1 MRDKKKLIEAALFV
15 AARPM
20 TLAELYHVV
29 GIPKPQIKKL
39 LKEMEKEYDDHSLS
53 VRERDNYYELHIKEE
68 YKDNVEHLAPEKD
81 FSKATLQTLSLIS
94 YHNPVK
100 QSFVVETRGN
110 RAYDH
115 IKELSS
121 RGFIRLEPEG
131 HTNRIHI
138 TKKFLDY
145 FDLTSPKEL
154 KEYFS
159 QRGIEPPDEEAYEEN
174 AAKHEPSNSKDN
186 PPSQEPTTRPPAQ
199 EEPGENK
206 KQEPCETQKDKEP
219 QESPKKEQEKQED
232 SEVIKYKNSHEAS
245 ERSQDHEAQK
255 DKKPQVPPKEKH
267 EPSDQK
273 QEQEKQEK
281 KQAKDSAEK
290 QEQQNQK
297 TEKTPTTQPEEE
309 PPEPKKEEKQ
319 KKQTKKSVNIKEEP
333 YQSPFADVMK
343 DNDE

>member
-94 YHNPVK
+94 YHNPAK

-174 AAKHEPSNSKDN
+174 AAKHEPSDSKDN

-199 EEPGENK
+199 EVPGENK
-206 KQEPCETQKDKEP
+206 KQEPRETQKDK
-219 QESPKKEQEKQED
+219 ESPKKEQEKQED
-232 SEVIKYKNSHEAS
+232 SEVIKYKNSHETS
-245 ERSQDHEAQK
+245 EKSQDHEAQK
-255 DKKPQVPPKEKH
+255 DKKPQVRPKEKH
-267 EPSDQK
+267 ETSDQK

-319 KKQTKKSVNIKEEP
+319 KKQTKKSINIKDEP

>member
-1 MRDKKKLIEAALFV
+1 MRDKKKIIEAALFI

-20 TLAELYHVV
+20 TLAELYQVV
-29 GIPKPQIKKL
+29 GIPKPRIKKL
-39 LKEMEKEYDDHSLS
+39 LKEMETEYDDHSLS

-68 YKDNVEHLAPEKD
+68 YKYHVEHLAPEKD

-145 FDLTSPKEL
+145 FDLTSSREL

-159 QRGIEPPDEEAYEEN
+159 QRGIEPPDEKAHEEN
-174 AAKHEPSNSKDN
+174 AAKHELSNPKDN
-186 PPSQEPTTRPPAQ
+186 PQQQEPTTISPAQ
-199 EEPGENK
+199 EEPEESK
-206 KQEPCETQKDKEP
+206 KQEPCETQEDK
-219 QESPKKEQEKQED
+219 ESPKQEQEKQED
-232 SEVIKYKNSHEAS
+232 SEVSKHKEP
-245 ERSQDHEAQK
+245 QDYEAQK
-255 DKKPQVPPKEKH
+255 DKEPHVPQKEKH
-267 EPSDQK
+267 ENPDLK
-273 QEQEKQEK
+273 QT
-281 KQAKDSAEK
+281 KDSAEK
-290 QEQQNQK
+290 QK
-297 TEKTPTTQPEEE
+297 TEKTPSIQPEEE

-319 KKQTKKSVNIKEEP
+319 KKKTKKSVNIKDEP

>member
-20 TLAELYHVV
+20 ALAELYQIV

-39 LKEMEKEYDDHSLS
+39 LKEMEKEYDNHSLS
-53 VRERDNYYELHIKEE
+53 VRERDSYYELHIKEE

-94 YHNPVK
+94 YHNPAK

-159 QRGIEPPDEEAYEEN
+159 DRGIEPPDEEAYEESE
-174 AAKHEPSNSKDN
+174 AKHEPSNPKDT
-186 PPSQEPTTRPPAQ
+186 PSPQEPTAMPPAKK
-199 EEPGENK
+199 EPDENK
-206 KQEPCETQKDKEP
+206 KQEPCETQEDK
-219 QESPKKEQEKQED
+219 ESPKKEQEKQKD
-232 SEVIKYKNSHEAS
+232 SEVTKHKKSPD
-245 ERSQDHEAQK
+245 QEAQK
-255 DKKPQVPPKEKH
+255 
-267 EPSDQK
+267 
-273 QEQEKQEK
+273 
-281 KQAKDSAEK
+281 
-290 QEQQNQK
+290 QK
-297 TEKTPTTQPEEE
+297 TEKTPSTQPEEE
-309 PPEPKKEEKQ
+309 HPEPKKEEKQ
-319 KKQTKKSVNIKEEP
+319 KKQTKKSVNIKDEP

>member
-68 YKDNVEHLAPEKD
+68 YKDDVEHLAPEKD

-94 YHNPVK
+94 YHNPAK

-174 AAKHEPSNSKDN
+174 AAKHEPSDSKDN

-206 KQEPCETQKDKEP
+206 KQESRETQKDKEP

-232 SEVIKYKNSHEAS
+232 SEVSKYKK
-245 ERSQDHEAQK
+245 SQGHEAQK
-255 DKKPQVPPKEKH
+255 DKEPQVPPKEKH
-267 EPSDQK
+267 ETSDQ
-273 QEQEKQEK
+273 KQEK

-309 PPEPKKEEKQ
+309 PSEPKKEEKQ
-319 KKQTKKSVNIKEEP
+319 KKQTKKSVNIKNEP

>member
-1 MRDKKKLIEAALFV
+1 MKDKKKLIEAALFV

-29 GIPKPQIKKL
+29 GIPKPRIKKL
-39 LKEMEKEYDDHSLS
+39 LKEMEKEYDKHSLS

-68 YKDNVEHLAPEKD
+68 YKNHVEHLAPEKD

-94 YHNPVK
+94 YHNPAK

-159 QRGIEPPDEEAYEEN
+159 ERGIEPPDEEAYEEN
-174 AAKHEPSNSKDN
+174 AAKHEPSDPKDN
-186 PPSQEPTTRPPAQ
+186 PPPEEPTTRPPAQ

-206 KQEPCETQKDKEP
+206 KQEPCETQEDKEP
-219 QESPKKEQEKQED
+219 QGSSKKEHEKQED
-232 SEVIKYKNSHEAS
+232 SEVTKYK
-245 ERSQDHEAQK
+245 
-255 DKKPQVPPKEKH
+255 KPHVLSKEKH
-267 EPSDQK
+267 ENPDQ
-273 QEQEKQEK
+273 KQEK
-281 KQAKDSAEK
+281 KQTKDSTEK
-290 QEQQNQK
+290 QEQQKQK
-297 TEKTPTTQPEEE
+297 TEKTPSTQPEEE
-309 PPEPKKEEKQ
+309 DPEPKKEEKQ
-319 KKQTKKSVNIKEEP
+319 KKQTKKSVNIKDEP